1 MRGGRQGFLHPCFL
15 ILFAAQ
21 LGSSSRSLL
30 ALGSSTCRGG
40 GALINVSFCSFTD
53 YETGIMLHDKCSYTD
68 AHILSLSISH
78 TYTITTGCLMFV
90 LFFLIL
96 AAILVSYSYFPNFD
110 GRFSEKQENL
120 SQFLCCGVCNGVSA
134 TVFGWSQQSLTGRLV
149 TALDFHFYTAI
160 LSLYQW

>member
-1 MRGGRQGFLHPCFL
+1 MRGGGRQGFLHPCFL
-15 ILFAAQ
+15 ILFTAQ

-68 AHILSLSISH
+68 AHILSH
-78 TYTITTGCLMFV
+78 THTQSQFFKFWLLFLCLTHI
-90 LFFLIL
+90 FLIL
-96 AAILVSYSYFPNFD
+96 MADFQKNRKIFLNFCVVVSVMGY
-110 GRFSEKQENL
+110 QQ
-120 SQFLCCGVCNGVSA
+120 QFLVGHNRV
-134 TVFGWSQQSLTGRLV
+134 WLV
-149 TALDFHFYTAI
+149 TALDFHFHTAI

>member
-1 MRGGRQGFLHPCFL
+1 M
-15 ILFAAQ
+15 
-21 LGSSSRSLL
+21 
-30 ALGSSTCRGG
+30 
-40 GALINVSFCSFTD
+40 INVSFCSFTD

-120 SQFLCCGVCNGVSA
+120 SQFLCRGVCNGVSA